1 MPPAAK
7 KAAYRFTFGPWNIST
22 GADPFG
28 PPVRKEVAFAAKL
41 REYKK
46 LGFDGVQFHDDDA
59 VSPELIDS
67 DPQTLVKTASK
78 VKKILDGE
86 GLFCEFVAPRL
97 WEHPKTIDGGF
108 TSNSA
113 SERRY
118 AIERSKRAID
128 IANAVGCKD
137 IVLWLARE
145 GTYIRE
151 AKDPLA
157 SAQRILDAV
166 NALLEYDRGI
176 RILGEMKPN
185 EPMDQAYLPTPGHFL
200 ALCYRV
206 NEPSRCGVLIE
217 SAHSIL
223 AGLDPSDDM
232 AYALWHG
239 KLWSVHLND
248 QNGLKYDQDM
258 VFGSVDLRRAFNQV
272 WVLERG
278 GFDGCVG
285 LDVKAMRTT
294 RAADQTRHLANSLE
308 MFKRLLDVVR
318 SVDAAKVEEYRAER
332 DYEGLE
338 MYVLG
343 KLMGR

>member
-1 MPPAAK
+1 MANAARK
-7 KAAYRFTFGPWNIST
+7 HTYRFTFGPWNISM

-28 PPVRKEVAFAAKL
+28 PPVRKELAFAAKI

-59 VSPELIDS
+59 VPEIDQE
-67 DPQTLVKTASK
+67 PAALERAAAKT
-78 VKKILDGE
+78 KKLLDGE

-108 TSNSA
+108 TSNSPA
-113 SERRY
+113 ERRY
-118 AIERSKRAID
+118 AMERAKRAVD
-128 IANAVGCKD
+128 IGNALDCHD
-137 IVLWLARE
+137 LVLWLARE

-151 AKDPLA
+151 AKDPVTA
-157 SAQRILDAV
+157 IGRILDAI
-166 NALLEYDRGI
+166 NALLEYDRNV

-200 ALCYRV
+200 GLCYRTA
-206 NEPSRCGVLIE
+206 EPSRVGVLIE

-248 QNGLKYDQDM
+248 QNGLKYDQDKS
-258 VFGSVDLRRAFNQV
+258 FGSVDLRRAFNTV
-272 WVLERG
+272 WVLERAG
-278 GFDGCVG
+278 YTGCIG

-294 RAADQTRHLANSLE
+294 RSSDQTQHLANSRE
-308 MFKRLLDVVR
+308 MFLRLLDVVR
-318 SVDAAKVEEYRAER
+318 GVDEAKVEAFRAER

-338 MYVLG
+338 MYVLTKLLG
-343 KLMGR
+343 K

>member
-1 MPPAAK
+1 MTTSK
-7 KAAYRFTFGPWNIST
+7 KTGNYRFTFGPWNIST

-28 PPVRKEVAFAAKL
+28 PPVRKEVPFAAKI

-46 LGFDGVQFHDDDA
+46 LGFDGVQCHDDDVVEADLDPAATMKGVAA
-59 VSPELIDS
+59 VRKMLE
-67 DPQTLVKTASK
+67 
-78 VKKILDGE
+78 GE
-86 GLFCEFVAPRL
+86 GLFCEFIAPRL

-108 TSNSA
+108 TSNSR
-113 SERRY
+113 SERQH
-118 AIERSKRAID
+118 AIDRSKRAVD
-128 IANAVGCKD
+128 IANAIGTRD

-151 AKDPLA
+151 AKDPITA
-157 SAQRILDAV
+157 IGRIVDAI
-166 NALLEYDRGI
+166 NALLEYDPKI

-200 ALCYRV
+200 GLLYRTSDPARV
-206 NEPSRCGVLIE
+206 GVLIE

-232 AYALWHG
+232 ANVLWHG

-248 QNGLKYDQDM
+248 QNGLKYDQDKT
-258 VFGSVDLRRAFNQV
+258 FGSVDLRRAFNQV

-294 RAADQTRHLANSLE
+294 READQTKHLANSRA
-308 MFKRLLDVVR
+308 MFLRLLDVVR
-318 SVDAAKVEEYRAER
+318 SVDTARVETLRAER
-332 DYEGLE
+332 DYEALE
-338 MYVLG
+338 MYILEKLLG
-343 KLMGR
+343 K

>member
-1 MPPAAK
+1 MPPASK
-7 KAAYRFTFGPWNIST
+7 PRTYRFTFGPWNIST

-28 PPVRKEVAFAAKL
+28 PPVRDEVALAAKI

-59 VSPELIDS
+59 VSDVAGDVEK
-67 DPQTLVKTASK
+67 QAAAMKK
-78 VKKILDGE
+78 VLDGE

-97 WEHPKTIDGGF
+97 WEHPKTIDGGY

-118 AIERSKRAID
+118 ALDRSKRAID
-128 IANAVGCKD
+128 IANVLGCRD

-145 GTYIRE
+145 GTYVRE
-151 AKDPLA
+151 AKDPITA
-157 SAQRILDAV
+157 YQRLLDAV
-166 NALLEYDRGI
+166 NQLLEYDGKI

-200 ALCYRV
+200 ALCYRTAD
-206 NEPSRCGVLIE
+206 PARCGVLIE

-232 AYALWHG
+232 AYALWHN

-248 QNGLKYDQDM
+248 QNGLKYDQDKA
-258 VFGSVDLRRAFNQV
+258 FGSVDLRRAFNTV
-272 WVLERG
+272 WVLERAG
-278 GFDGCVG
+278 YDGCVG

-294 RAADQTRHLANSLE
+294 KAADQTRHLVNSKA
-308 MFKRLLDVVR
+308 MFERLLEVAR
-318 SVDAAKVEEYRAER
+318 SVDAAKVEEYRSQR
-332 DYEGLE
+332 NYEGLE
-338 MYVLG
+338 MYVLE
-343 KLMGR
+343 KLMGK